1 MPRPEGGARATRRWQ
16 AFARA
21 SVALFLVLAT
31 PFIVYVEHQGYGV
44 DRPDV
49 LIVLGAAAVIG
60 SILGAASVL
69 SPVVGAAA
77 LATVLAFFADI
88 QALDPGLTRL
98 GLLFL
103 VLCGVLWV
111 LRRHAASLV
120 SLVMAIVLATSLLA
134 PETQAVSGG
143 PAPAAGGDRPLV
155 VHLVLDEHVGL
166 EGLRSAPVPDAFA
179 RRVESFFVERGFRL
193 FARAYS
199 EHDSTVPSLGHL
211 LNFAPGRLE
220 KDLSLPGRE
229 EGTYRLTRNAYFAWL
244 ARQGSAITV
253 YQPDFQDLCGAFVV
267 PRAACHTYEARSLR
281 TLDRLA
287 VPAREKLLVV
297 AGTFL
302 NRSEAYLRAKR
313 KYQDIR
319 RALAGR
325 NLALP
330 AWSWERGT
338 ATPVGTMP
346 LFDRLASEVS
356 SAVRG
361 RAIFAHLLM
370 PHYPYVYDAACV
382 PRPPSQWRS
391 RWSGDILEMGDA
403 RNNTPES
410 RAERY
415 ALYAQQVA
423 CVQRQLARIIDA
435 VPAALRGDAVIVI
448 QGDHGSRIS
457 LVEAMAAN
465 AGRAAPADFADH
477 FSTLFA
483 IRSPALHAGTD
494 PRAASIACLLRTL
507 AESGFSSTAAAADCS
522 APPRVFVRRAGE
534 PPQPHALPGAWMMG
548 AAGDGADR

>member
-1 MPRPEGGARATRRWQ
+1 
-16 AFARA
+16 
-21 SVALFLVLAT
+21 VALFLVLAT
-31 PFIVYVEHQGYGV
+31 PFIVYVEHQGYGL

-49 LIVLGAAAVIG
+49 LIVVGTAALIA
-60 SILGAASVL
+60 SMLGAASVL
-69 SPVVGAAA
+69 SPIVGAAA
-77 LATVLAFFADI
+77 LAAALAFFADI
-88 QALDPGLTRL
+88 QSLDPGLTRL

-111 LRRHAASLV
+111 LRRHAAALV
-120 SLVMAIVLATSLLA
+120 SLVMAIVLAPSLLA
-134 PETQAVSGG
+134 PRTQAVSGG
-143 PAPAAGGDRPLV
+143 PAPVAGGDLPLV
-155 VHLVLDEHVGL
+155 VHLVLDEHIGL
-166 EGLRSAPVPDAFA
+166 EGLQSAPVPDAFS
-179 RRVESFFVERGFRL
+179 RGVESFFVDRGFRL

-199 EHDSTVPSLGHL
+199 EHDSTVPSIGHL
-211 LNFAPGRLE
+211 LNLAPGRLE
-220 KDLSLPGRE
+220 PDLSVPGRD
-229 EGTYRLTRNAYFAWL
+229 EGTYRLTRNAYFARL
-244 ARQGSAITV
+244 ARQGYAITV
-253 YQPDFQDLCGAFVV
+253 YQPDVQDMCTDVV

-287 VPAREKLLVV
+287 VSPREKVLVV

-302 NRSEAYLRAKR
+302 NRSEAYLRTKR
-313 KYQDIR
+313 MYQDIR
-319 RALAGR
+319 LELAGR
-325 NLALP
+325 KLALP

-346 LFDRLASEVS
+346 LFDRLTSEVS

-391 RWSGDILEMGDA
+391 RWSGDDVEMRGA

-415 ALYAQQVA
+415 ALYAQQVT
-423 CVQRQLARIIDA
+423 CVQRQLARVIDA
-435 VPAALRGDAVIVI
+435 VPAALRADAVIVI

-457 LVEAMAAN
+457 LVEAVAAN
-465 AGRAAPADFADH
+465 AGRAAPSDYADH

-494 PRAASIACLLRTL
+494 PQAVSIACLVRTL
-507 AESGFSSTAAAADCS
+507 AESGFSSTAAAAGCS
-522 APPRVFVRRAGE
+522 TPPRVFVRRAGAL
-534 PPQPHALPGAWMMG
+534 PQPHELPGGWMNRDG
-548 AAGDGADR
+548 GDTAAR